1 MQNGSIMRSE
11 RRRGPNVWEYRWR
24 EPGADGKRK
33 HRRMVIGSIIQFR
46 DKDAAVRATSALRRD
61 INMANVRSKGK
72 PLTLSQLADHYCQR
86 ELSPS
91 CRWKTHSTKLG
102 YRGYLR
108 KWIIPRW
115 GGSTL
120 AYIRAGEIE
129 LWLRSLPLA
138 RSTCAKIRNVMSV
151 LFNHGLRHELLD
163 RNPVQWVRQ
172 SAKRKRIPAFLEI
185 EEVQMLLSA
194 LDVRERTMVL
204 LDVVTGLR
212 ASELFGPKW
221 TDIDFVRNEIR
232 VTRSIVLQVVG
243 PCKTEASQKP
253 VPLDPLLARTLRTWR
268 AHTKYKAASD
278 WVFASPYSK
287 GRKPYW
293 YQSLMRNRI
302 REAARGVGIAKKM
315 GWHTFRHTC
324 ATLLRASGADIKV
337 AQELLRHASCRVTL
351 DTYTQAITEHKRA
364 AQNRVASLV
373 RGIGPEC
380 VRRTHRH
387 TTTAMIRQRFGPNMK
402 RGRRPRAGEK
412 LCLFVPT
419 KFQRK

>member
-1 MQNGSIMRSE
+1 MVV
-11 RRRGPNVWEYRWR
+11 GPVT
-24 EPGADGKRK
+24 
-33 HRRMVIGSIIQFR
+33 QFR
-46 DKDAAVRATSALRRD
+46 DTESVIRATTALRRD
-61 INMANVRSKGK
+61 INLANVRCKGK
-72 PLTLSQLADHYCQR
+72 PVTLSQLADHYSQR
-86 ELSPS
+86 ELAPNS
-91 CRWKTHSTKLG
+91 RWKTHSTKLG

-115 GGSTL
+115 GGYRL
-120 AYIRAGEIE
+120 IHIRAGEIE

-172 SAKRKRIPAFLEI
+172 SAKRKKIPAVLEI
-185 EEVQMLLSA
+185 EEVKSLLGA
-194 LDVRERTMVL
+194 LEVRERTMVL

-212 ASELFGPKW
+212 ASELFGLKW
-221 TDIDFVRNEIR
+221 TDINFKKNEIS

-253 VPLDPLLARTLRTWR
+253 VPLDPLLATTLRTWR
-268 AHTKYKAASD
+268 LHTKYKAASD
-278 WVFASPYSK
+278 WVFASPYSG

-302 REAARGVGIAKKM
+302 REVARRAGITKKM

-364 AQNRVASLV
+364 AQNRIASLV

-380 VRRTHRH
+380 LRRTHRS
-387 TTTAMIRQRFGPNMK
+387 TTSANTRRRFDRNL
-402 RGRRPRAGEK
+402 RG
-412 LCLFVPT
+412 
-419 KFQRK
+419 

>member
-11 RRRGPNVWEYRWR
+11 RRRGPDVWEYRWR
-24 EPGADGKRK
+24 EPGPDGRRK
-33 HRRMVIGSIIQFR
+33 HRRMVVGSVIQFR
-46 DKDAAVRATSALRRD
+46 DKDAAGRAISALRRD

-72 PLTLSQLADHYCQR
+72 PLTLSQLADHYSQR
-86 ELSPS
+86 ELSPN

-115 GGSTL
+115 GDHTMTH
-120 AYIRAGEIE
+120 IRAGEIE

-138 RSTCAKIRNVMSV
+138 RSSCAKIRNVMSV

-172 SAKRKRIPAFLEI
+172 SAKRKKIPAVLEFA
-185 EEVQMLLSA
+185 EVQSLLGA

-212 ASELFGPKW
+212 ASELFGLKW
-221 TDIDFVRNEIR
+221 TDIDFVKNEIR

-253 VPLDPLLARTLRTWR
+253 VPLDPFLARTLRTWR
-268 AHTKYKAASD
+268 AHTKYKAAND
-278 WVFASPYSK
+278 WLFASPHSG

-302 REAARGVGIAKKM
+302 RVLARRVGISKKM

-351 DTYTQAITEHKRA
+351 DTYTQAVTEHKRA
-364 AQNRVASLV
+364 AQSRVASLV
-373 RGIGPEC
+373 RGVGPEFI
-380 VRRTHRH
+380 RRTHRS
-387 TTTAMIRQRFGPNMK
+387 TAPAKARARL
-402 RGRRPRAGEK
+402 GRDLRR
-412 LCLFVPT
+412 
-419 KFQRK
+419 

>member
-1 MQNGSIMRSE
+1 MQNGSITRSE
-11 RRRGPNVWEYRWR
+11 RRRGPDVWEYRWR
-24 EPGADGKRK
+24 EPGPDGRRK
-33 HRRMVIGSIIQFR
+33 HRRMVVGSVLQFR
-46 DKDAAVRATSALRRD
+46 DKDAAVRAISALRRD
-61 INMANVRSKGK
+61 INMANPRGKGK
-72 PLTLSQLADHYCQR
+72 PLTLSQLADHYSQR
-86 ELSPS
+86 ELSPN

-115 GGSTL
+115 GDHRLTH
-120 AYIRAGEIE
+120 IRAGEIE

-138 RSTCAKIRNVMSV
+138 RSSCAKIRNVMSV

-172 SAKRKRIPAFLEI
+172 SAKRTKIPAVLEI
-185 EEVQMLLSA
+185 AEVQSLLSA
-194 LDVRERTMVL
+194 LDIRERTMVL

-212 ASELFGPKW
+212 ASELFGLKW
-221 TDIDFVRNEIR
+221 TDVDFIKNEIR

-253 VPLDPLLARTLRTWR
+253 VPLDPFLAKTLRTWR
-268 AHTKYKAASD
+268 AHTKYKAAND
-278 WVFASPYSK
+278 WVFASPYSG

-302 REAARGVGIAKKM
+302 RVLARRVGIGKKM

-351 DTYTQAITEHKRA
+351 DTYTQAVTEHKRA
-364 AQNRVASLV
+364 AQNRVASMV
-373 RGIGPEC
+373 RGLDPQL
-380 VRRTHRH
+380 VRRTHRSKAQAKAR
-387 TTTAMIRQRFGPNMK
+387 TRL
-402 RGRRPRAGEK
+402 GRDLGR
-412 LCLFVPT
+412 
-419 KFQRK
+419 

>member
-1 MQNGSIMRSE
+1 MLCVVTSTWQTSGARESRLPCRN
-11 RRRGPNVWEYRWR
+11 WR
-24 EPGADGKRK
+24 ITIASASLPPTIDG
-33 HRRMVIGSIIQFR
+33 
-46 DKDAAVRATSALRRD
+46 
-61 INMANVRSKGK
+61 
-72 PLTLSQLADHYCQR
+72 
-86 ELSPS
+86 
-91 CRWKTHSTKLG
+91 KTHSTKLG

-115 GGSTL
+115 GGHTL
-120 AYIRAGEIE
+120 THIRAGEIE

-138 RSTCAKIRNVMSV
+138 RSSCAKIRNVMSV

-172 SAKRKRIPAFLEI
+172 SAKRKKIPAVLEI
-185 EEVQMLLSA
+185 EEVKSLLGA

-212 ASELFGPKW
+212 ASEPFGLKW
-221 TDIDFVRNEIR
+221 TDIDFIKNEIS

-278 WVFASPYSK
+278 WVFASPYSG

-293 YQSLMRNRI
+293 YQSLMRNRT
-302 REAARGVGIAKKM
+302 REVAGRVGIAEKM

-351 DTYTQAITEHKRA
+351 DTYTQAVTERKRA

-373 RGIGPEC
+373 RGLDPEWG
-380 VRRTHRH
+380 RRTHRS
-387 TTTAMIRQRFGPNMK
+387 TTPAKIRQRL
-402 RGRRPRAGEK
+402 GRNLRR
-412 LCLFVPT
+412 
-419 KFQRK
+419 

>member
-1 MQNGSIMRSE
+1 
-11 RRRGPNVWEYRWR
+11 
-24 EPGADGKRK
+24 
-33 HRRMVIGSIIQFR
+33 
-46 DKDAAVRATSALRRD
+46 L
-61 INMANVRSKGK
+61 ANVRSKGK
-72 PLTLSQLADHYCQR
+72 PLTLSQLADHYSQR
-86 ELSPS
+86 ELAPS

-115 GGSTL
+115 GGHSLTH
-120 AYIRAGEIE
+120 IRAGEIE

-172 SAKRKRIPAFLEI
+172 SAKRKKIPAVLEV
-185 EEVQMLLSA
+185 EEVQMLLGV

-212 ASELFGPKW
+212 ASELFGLKW
-221 TDIDFVRNEIR
+221 TDIDFIKNEIR

-253 VPLDPLLARTLRTWR
+253 VPLDALLARTLRTWR
-268 AHTKYKAASD
+268 AHTKYRAASD

-302 REAARGVGIAKKM
+302 REAARRVGIAKKM

-351 DTYTQAITEHKRA
+351 DTYTQAVTEQKRA
-364 AQNRVASLV
+364 AQNRVASLI
-373 RGIGPEC
+373 RGLDPEW
-380 VRRTHRH
+380 VRRTHRR
-387 TTTAMIRQRFGPNMK
+387 TAPAKIRQRFGPNL
-402 RGRRPRAGEK
+402 RR
-412 LCLFVPT
+412 
-419 KFQRK
+419 

>member
-1 MQNGSIMRSE
+1 MVV
-11 RRRGPNVWEYRWR
+11 GPV
-24 EPGADGKRK
+24 
-33 HRRMVIGSIIQFR
+33 SQFR
-46 DKDAAVRATSALRRD
+46 DRESVMRATSALRRD

-72 PLTLSQLADHYCQR
+72 PITLSQLADHYSQR
-86 ELSPS
+86 ELAANS
-91 CRWKTHSTKLG
+91 RWKTHSTKLG

-115 GGSTL
+115 GGYRLTQV
-120 AYIRAGEIE
+120 RAGEIE
-129 LWLRSLPLA
+129 LWLRSLPLS

-172 SAKRKRIPAFLEI
+172 SAKRKKIPAVLEI
-185 EEVQMLLSA
+185 EEVQSLLGA

-212 ASELFGPKW
+212 ASELFGLKW
-221 TDIDFVRNEIR
+221 ADVDFQKNEIS

-268 AHTKYKAASD
+268 AYTKYNAASD
-278 WVFASPYSK
+278 WVFASPYSG

-293 YQSLMRNRI
+293 HQSLMRNRI
-302 REAARGVGIAKKM
+302 REVARGLGITKKL

-337 AQELLRHASCRVTL
+337 VQELLRHASCRVTL
-351 DTYTQAITEHKRA
+351 DTYTQAVTEQKRA
-364 AQNRVASLV
+364 AQNRVAILV
-373 RGIGPEC
+373 RGLDPKY
-380 VRRTHRH
+380 VRRPHGSAASAR
-387 TTTAMIRQRFGPNMK
+387 MGQLIGRNLK
-402 RGRRPRAGEK
+402 R
-412 LCLFVPT
+412 
-419 KFQRK
+419 

>member
-1 MQNGSIMRSE
+1 MNVEAEFMQNGSIMRSE
-11 RRRGPNVWEYRWR
+11 RRRGPDVWEYRWR

-33 HRRMVIGSIIQFR
+33 HRRMVIGSVAQFR
-46 DKDAAVRATSALRRD
+46 DKDSAVRAISALRRD

-72 PLTLSQLADHYCQR
+72 PLTLSQLADHYSQR
-86 ELSPS
+86 ELSLS

-102 YRGYLR
+102 YRAYLC

-115 GGSTL
+115 GGYAL
-120 AYIRAGEIE
+120 GHIRAGEIE

-151 LFNHGLRHELLD
+151 LFNHGLRHELID

-172 SAKRKRIPAFLEI
+172 SAKRKRIPTFLEI
-185 EEVQMLLSA
+185 EEVQMLLGA

-212 ASELFGPKW
+212 ASELFGLKW
-221 TDIDFVRNEIR
+221 TDIDFIRNEIR

-253 VPLDPLLARTLRTWR
+253 VPLDSLLARTLRTWR
-268 AHTKYKAASD
+268 AHTKYKAETD
-278 WVFASPYSK
+278 WVFASPYSQ

-302 REAARGVGIAKKM
+302 REVARRAGITKKM

-373 RGIGPEC
+373 RGVGPEC
-380 VRRTHRH
+380 VRRTHRR
-387 TTTAMIRQRFGPNMK
+387 TSPAKIRQRFGPNL
-402 RGRRPRAGEK
+402 RR
-412 LCLFVPT
+412 
-419 KFQRK
+419 

>member
-1 MQNGSIMRSE
+1 M
-11 RRRGPNVWEYRWR
+11 PV
-24 EPGADGKRK
+24 
-33 HRRMVIGSIIQFR
+33 
-46 DKDAAVRATSALRRD
+46 
-61 INMANVRSKGK
+61 
-72 PLTLSQLADHYCQR
+72 TLAQLADHYSQR
-86 ELSPS
+86 ELAPNN
-91 CRWKTHSTKLG
+91 RWKTHSTKLG

-108 KWIIPRW
+108 KWIVPRW
-115 GGSTL
+115 GGHTL
-120 AYIRAGEIE
+120 THIRAGEIE

-138 RSTCAKIRNVMSV
+138 RSSCAKIRNVMSV

-172 SAKRKRIPAFLEI
+172 SAKRKKIPAVLEI
-185 EEVQMLLSA
+185 KEVQSLLGA

-212 ASELFGPKW
+212 ASELFGLKW
-221 TDIDFVRNEIR
+221 ADIDFIKNEIR

-243 PCKTEASQKP
+243 SCKTEASKKP

-268 AHTKYKAASD
+268 LHTKYKAGSD
-278 WVFASPYSK
+278 WVFASPYSG

-302 REAARGVGIAKKM
+302 RQAARRVGIAEKM

-380 VRRTHRH
+380 LRRTHRS
-387 TTTAMIRQRFGPNMK
+387 TTPANTGRRFG
-402 RGRRPRAGEK
+402 RDLRR
-412 LCLFVPT
+412 
-419 KFQRK
+419 

>member
-1 MQNGSIMRSE
+1 
-11 RRRGPNVWEYRWR
+11 
-24 EPGADGKRK
+24 
-33 HRRMVIGSIIQFR
+33 MVIGSVIQLS
-46 DKDAAVRATSALRRD
+46 DENAAVRAISALRRD

-72 PLTLSQLADHYCQR
+72 PLTLSQLADHYSQR
-86 ELSPS
+86 ELSPN

-115 GGSTL
+115 GDHRLTH
-120 AYIRAGEIE
+120 IRAGEIE
-129 LWLRSLPLA
+129 FWLRSLPLA

-172 SAKRKRIPAFLEI
+172 SAKRKRVPAFLEI
-185 EEVQMLLSA
+185 EEVQMLLGA

-212 ASELFGPKW
+212 ASELFGLKW

-268 AHTKYKAASD
+268 AHTNYKAASD
-278 WVFASPYSK
+278 WVFASPHSK

-302 REAARGVGIAKKM
+302 REAARRVGIAKKM

-337 AQELLRHASCRVTL
+337 VQELLRHASCRVTL

-373 RGIGPEC
+373 RGIDPKLVC
-380 VRRTHRH
+380 RTHRR
-387 TTTAMIRQRFGPNMK
+387 TTSALSRQHFGQNL
-402 RGRRPRAGEK
+402 RR
-412 LCLFVPT
+412 
-419 KFQRK
+419 